1 MPSQPGRVKLWH
13 ESCLIRKSGVGRKD
27 LCSVLA
33 KFFELCRGTQQKAV
47 FILQLGFKSW
57 LPWLK
62 QLEGLI
68 CHVLV
73 TPVYGLIDLV

>member
-27 LCSVLA
+27 LCSILA
-33 KFFELCRGTQQKAV
+33 EFFELCCWTQQKAV
-47 FILQLGFKSW
+47 VILQLGFESW

-62 QLEGLI
+62 QLKGLI

-73 TPVYGLIDLV
+73 APGYGLIDLV